1 MGKVKVGMVSLGC
14 SKNLVDGEI
23 MLGMLQDNNYEIVT
37 NKEEAD
43 IIIVNTCA
51 FIESAQQEAIETI
64 LEMAKLK
71 EKKLQKLIVTGCLA
85 QRYKDEII
93 KEIPEVDAV
102 VGTSS
107 VGDILSAI
115 ENKGNDNIYC
125 KEIGNIDYLNHRRVV
140 STSKPTAYVKI
151 AEGCDNF
158 CTYCIIP
165 KLRGR
170 YTSRKIEDIVKETQ
184 TLADD
189 GYSEIVLVAQD
200 VTVYGKDIYN
210 QKAIVSLIKEISKID
225 GIKWIRLLYC
235 YPEEIT
241 DDLIKEMKENKK
253 LIKYLDVPIQH
264 ASDNV
269 LKRMGRRGTSEYIRN
284 TLDKIR
290 KEIPDVILRTS
301 LIVGFPGE
309 TDQDFEILEDFVK
322 EIEFDRLG
330 VFKYSR
336 EEGTP
341 AYNLKEQISEAI
353 KEDRYNKI
361 MTIQNEISRNKN
373 KNRLNKVYET
383 IVEKVSDDG
392 IFYEGRTKEEAPD
405 IDGKIYF
412 TAMRDL
418 DIGEYVQTKIVNT
431 DDYDLIGVVEDEF
444 AE

>member
-1 MGKVKVGMVSLGC
+1 
-14 SKNLVDGEI
+14 
-23 MLGMLQDNNYEIVT
+23 MLGILKDNNYEIVS
-37 NKEEAD
+37 NKEDAD

-51 FIESAQQEAIETI
+51 FIETAQQEAIETI

-71 EKKLQKLIVTGCLA
+71 EKSLKKLVVTGCLA

-107 VGDILSAI
+107 VGDILVAI
-115 ENKGNDNIYC
+115 ADEQKEDVFC
-125 KEIGNIDYLNHRRVV
+125 KSFGNIDYLNHKRVV
-140 STSKPTAYVKI
+140 STNKPTAYIKI

-165 KLRGR
+165 KLRGK
-170 YTSRKIEDIVKETQ
+170 YTSRKIEDIVKEAKD
-184 TLADD
+184 LAKE

-200 VTVYGKDIYN
+200 VTVYGKDIYKE
-210 QKAIVSLIKEISKID
+210 KAIVPLVRELSNID

-241 DDLIKEMKENKK
+241 DDLIKEMKENEK
-253 LIKYLDVPIQH
+253 LLSYLDVPIQH
-264 ASDNV
+264 ASDKV
-269 LKRMGRRGTSEYIRN
+269 LKRMGRRGTSSFIRDI
-284 TLDKIR
+284 LRKIR
-290 KEIPDVILRTS
+290 KEIPDVVLRTS

-309 TDQDFEILEDFVK
+309 TKEDFEILEDFVK

-341 AYNLKEQISEAI
+341 AYKLKDQIDEEI

-361 MTIQNEISRNKN
+361 MTIQNGISNKKN
-373 KNRLNKVYET
+373 KKRLNKVYEA
-383 IVEKVSDDG
+383 IVEGVSDDG

-418 DIGEYVQTKIVNT
+418 NIGEYVLTKIINT

-444 AE
+444 TE